1 MGAGDWQSDVL
12 HQLRNTPVSKSPG
25 PSGTAEDAD
34 VGKSGHEAPEA
45 VGGPHGPKAWDAADA
60 WDASKADASKA
71 DAPKADAPKASDG
84 ASGSKASEGYKA
96 LGALMASGAPGAGEA
111 PGGSGATEA
120 HPALAPRR
128 VNGAT
133 GPDDPAPAAPAT
145 PAAPAEPPAPAGPPE
160 PPAPADRRPQA
171 RPQHLPAPT
180 PVPPVDPRL
189 ALAQGRLRSGDP
201 VTRRAGRTLRRLVAA
216 SASREV
222 EEATEV
228 ARALQQPVTTG
239 RQIAV
244 SSIRGGAGKTTVA
257 ALLNLTFAHY
267 RQDPVLVVEADPAL
281 GSLPIRLGAESVRW
295 TCADVAQVVS
305 PSMQFAEVTGYLVQL
320 PEGGWLLPGSQG
332 RIGTPLDIRAYR
344 TVTMALRRYFG
355 VTVVD
360 CETLPGELART
371 ALDTVQARVLV
382 APATLEG
389 VASTRTVLDWMAAVP
404 RPMLPGTVVALT
416 ESSPDT
422 ALDLGVARAH
432 LAESGVEVMAI
443 PYDRHLAAGGA
454 IRTGLLAHG
463 TRLAAGRLAAA
474 LLDRAV
480 RDRGGHRGGRR

>member
-12 HQLRNTPVSKSPG
+12 HQLRNTPASKGPG
-25 PSGTAEDAD
+25 PSRAAEAD
-34 VGKSGHEAPEA
+34 VRGAP
-45 VGGPHGPKAWDAADA
+45 
-60 WDASKADASKA
+60 KA
-71 DAPKADAPKASDG
+71 DAPKADAPKGDAPKADAPKGES
-84 ASGSKASEGYKA
+84 SKADAPKAESSKALDGGPDSKDSEGYKA
-96 LGALMASGAPGAGEA
+96 LRALMASGAPEAGEA
-111 PGGSGATEA
+111 SGGSGAAEA
-120 HPALAPRR
+120 HAAPAPAPRR
-128 VNGAT
+128 VEVAT
-133 GPDDPAPAAPAT
+133 GPDAPEPAAL
-145 PAAPAEPPAPAGPPE
+145 PAPAGPP
-160 PPAPADRRPQA
+160 APADRCPQA

-295 TCADVAQVVS
+295 TCADVARVVS

-422 ALDLGVARAH
+422 ALDLDVARAH

-454 IRTGLLAHG
+454 IRTGLLAHS

-480 RDRGGHRGGRR
+480 RDRGGRR

>member
-1 MGAGDWQSDVL
+1 M
-12 HQLRNTPVSKSPG
+12 
-25 PSGTAEDAD
+25 
-34 VGKSGHEAPEA
+34 
-45 VGGPHGPKAWDAADA
+45 
-60 WDASKADASKA
+60 
-71 DAPKADAPKASDG
+71 
-84 ASGSKASEGYKA
+84 
-96 LGALMASGAPGAGEA
+96 
-111 PGGSGATEA
+111 
-120 HPALAPRR
+120 
-128 VNGAT
+128 
-133 GPDDPAPAAPAT
+133 
-145 PAAPAEPPAPAGPPE
+145 
-160 PPAPADRRPQA
+160 
-171 RPQHLPAPT
+171 RPQHLPAPA

-267 RQDPVLVVEADPAL
+267 RKDPVLVVEADPAL

-295 TCADVAQVVS
+295 TCADVAHVVS
-305 PSMQFAEVTGYLVQL
+305 PSMQFAEITGYLVQL

-332 RIGTPLDIRAYR
+332 RIGTPLDIRTYR

-360 CETLPGELART
+360 CETMPGELART

-422 ALDLGVARAH
+422 ALDLDVARAH

-454 IRTGLLAHG
+454 IHTGLLAHS

-480 RDRGGHRGGRR
+480 RDRGGHKRRHGGGPR

>member
-25 PSGTAEDAD
+25 PSRTAEAADA
-34 VGKSGHEAPEA
+34 GRSGPEAPEA
-45 VGGPHGPKAWDAADA
+45 AGGPHGPKASHGAPD
-60 WDASKADASKA
+60 SKASHG
-71 DAPKADAPKASDG
+71 APDP
-84 ASGSKASEGYKA
+84 KASEGYKA
-96 LGALMASGAPGAGEA
+96 LRALMASGAPGAGEA

-120 HPALAPRR
+120 HPAPAPRR
-128 VNGAT
+128 VNGAA
-133 GPDDPAPAAPAT
+133 GPDDPPPEPPAPSPPAAHPAPAVPPAPAAPPT
-145 PAAPAEPPAPAGPPE
+145 PAAPASPPE
-160 PPAPADRRPQA
+160 PASPPAPADRRPQA

-267 RQDPVLVVEADPAL
+267 RQDPVLAVEADPAL

-422 ALDLGVARAH
+422 ALDLDVARAH

-454 IRTGLLAHG
+454 IRTGLLAHS

>member
-12 HQLRNTPVSKSPG
+12 HQLRNTPASKSPG
-25 PSGTAEDAD
+25 PSRAAEAAD

-45 VGGPHGPKAWDAADA
+45 AGGPHGPKARDAADVWEA
-60 WDASKADASKA
+60 A
-71 DAPKADAPKASDG
+71 KADAPKASEG
-84 ASGSKASEGYKA
+84 GSDSKGSEGYKA
-96 LGALMASGAPGAGEA
+96 LRALMASSAPGAGEA

-120 HPALAPRR
+120 DPAPAPRR
-128 VNGAT
+128 VNGAA
-133 GPDDPAPAAPAT
+133 GPDDPEPASS
-145 PAAPAEPPAPAGPPE
+145 
-160 PPAPADRRPQA
+160 PAPADRRPEA

-228 ARALQQPVTTG
+228 ARSVQQPVTTG

-244 SSIRGGAGKTTVA
+244 SSMRGGAGKTTVA

-295 TCADVAQVVS
+295 TCADVARIVT

-416 ESSPDT
+416 QSSPDT
-422 ALDLGVARAH
+422 ALDLDAARAH

-454 IRTGLLAHG
+454 IRTGLLAHS

-480 RDRGGHRGGRR
+480 RDRGGRR

>member
-12 HQLRNTPVSKSPG
+12 HQLRHTPVSKSPG
-25 PSGTAEDAD
+25 PSGTAGAAD
-34 VGKSGHEAPEA
+34 VRKSGYEAPEA
-45 VGGPHGPKAWDAADA
+45 VGGPHG
-60 WDASKADASKA
+60 SKE
-71 DAPKADAPKASDG
+71 
-84 ASGSKASEGYKA
+84 SEGYKA
-96 LGALMASGAPGAGEA
+96 LGALMASGASAVGAGAGAGEA
-111 PGGSGATEA
+111 PGSSGATEA
-120 HPALAPRR
+120 HPAPAPRR

-133 GPDDPAPAAPAT
+133 GPDDPAPAAPPT
-145 PAAPAEPPAPAGPPE
+145 PADRRPDA
-160 PPAPADRRPQA
+160 PAPADRRPQA

-189 ALAQGRLRSGDP
+189 ALAQGRPRSGDP

-295 TCADVAQVVS
+295 TCADVARVVS

-422 ALDLGVARAH
+422 ALDLDVARAH

-454 IRTGLLAHG
+454 IRTGLLAHS

-480 RDRGGHRGGRR
+480 RDRGGHGGGRR

>member
-12 HQLRNTPVSKSPG
+12 RQLRNTPVSKSPG
-25 PSGTAEDAD
+25 PSRTAGAAD
-34 VGKSGHEAPEA
+34 VRESGQEAPEA
-45 VGGPHGPKAWDAADA
+45 G
-60 WDASKADASKA
+60 
-71 DAPKADAPKASDG
+71 APKAHAPKVSEGALDASD
-84 ASGSKASEGYKA
+84 SKASEGHKA

-111 PGGSGATEA
+111 PGVPGAAEA
-120 HPALAPRR
+120 RPAPAPRR
-128 VNGAT
+128 VNGAA
-133 GPDDPAPAAPAT
+133 GPDDPAPAP
-145 PAAPAEPPAPAGPPE
+145 PAAPAPPP
-160 PPAPADRRPQA
+160 DRRPQA

-189 ALAQGRLRSGDP
+189 ALAQGRPRSGDP
-201 VTRRAGRTLRRLVAA
+201 VTRRAGRTLRRLAAA

-267 RQDPVLVVEADPAL
+267 RQDPVLAVEADPAL

-295 TCADVAQVVS
+295 TCADVAHVVS

-416 ESSPDT
+416 EPSPDT
-422 ALDLGVARAH
+422 ALDLDVARAH

-454 IRTGLLAHG
+454 IRTGLLAHS

-480 RDRGGHRGGRR
+480 RDRGGHGGGHRGGRR

>member
-12 HQLRNTPVSKSPG
+12 HQLRNTPASKGPG

-34 VGKSGHEAPEA
+34 VGKSGHDAPEA
-45 VGGPHGPKAWDAADA
+45 VGGPHGP
-60 WDASKADASKA
+60 
-71 DAPKADAPKASDG
+71 
-84 ASGSKASEGYKA
+84 KASEGYKA

-120 HPALAPRR
+120 HPAPAPRR

-133 GPDDPAPAAPAT
+133 GPDDPAPAAPA
-145 PAAPAEPPAPAGPPE
+145 APAE

-422 ALDLGVARAH
+422 ALDLDVARAH

-454 IRTGLLAHG
+454 IRTGLLAHS

-480 RDRGGHRGGRR
+480 RDRGGHNREHNKGGHHKGEHRGGRR